1 MVWQSIFDVVSS
13 LWLVADMALDCVTT
27 AGYYSKAFSA
37 AKNRTDYNIR
47 ETVEFPFFVASIIAL
62 ILPTVIGG
70 IFLWCYMSFYTKK
83 VKKVD
88 MGCPDWIDLYD
99 DCCCSCLCSF
109 SIVTAPLCILGFGII
124 WIVSPVL
131 HFIQAVF
138 SMFGVQPVGGR
149 DFQIQVSIFSL
160 IDSFKT
166 VHALQGKGLARFWL
180 VVLILKTCEQLLEAL
195 PQTLIN
201 VIYLDRRWHDLSEWE
216 IGKLVRLIIYQETLT
231 IGQISKQ
238 PLTI

>member
-1 MVWQSIFDVVSS
+1 MVWQSIFDVISS

-88 MGCPDWIDLYD
+88 MGCPDWIDLYN
-99 DCCCSCLCSF
+99 DCCCSRLCSF

-149 DFQIQVSIFSL
+149 DFQIQVYL
-160 IDSFKT
+160 IHQYF
-166 VHALQGKGLARFWL
+166 H
-180 VVLILKTCEQLLEAL
+180 
-195 PQTLIN
+195 
-201 VIYLDRRWHDLSEWE
+201 
-216 IGKLVRLIIYQETLT
+216 
-231 IGQISKQ
+231 
-238 PLTI
+238 